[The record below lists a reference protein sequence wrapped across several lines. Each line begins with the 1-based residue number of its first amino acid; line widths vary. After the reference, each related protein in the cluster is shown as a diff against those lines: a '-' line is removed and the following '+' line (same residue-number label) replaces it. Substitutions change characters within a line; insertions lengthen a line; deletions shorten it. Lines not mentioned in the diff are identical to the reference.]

1 MTTNINEDSLAKVLG
16 AEKRGRVRDLGFG
29 ATPSRVQAQ
38 IQFVGRVKQLEAE
51 LEATNDQVVSLK
63 EMINMIIK
71 QNEQLLNGGVQVE
84 DVVGSHAC
92 TPFHVFTPQSQ
103 HRSIPMTQD
112 RSQFENAR
120 CYLLYMYPN
129 DDFEDQIVVECR
141 ISSTNPKDKVHNM
154 PLARGY

>member
-38 IQFVGRVKQLEAE
+38 IQYVGRVKQLEAE

-71 QNEQLLNGGVQVE
+71 QNEQLLNRGVQVE
-84 DVVGSHAC
+84 NVVGSHAC
-92 TPFHVFTPQSQ
+92 TPFHVFT
-103 HRSIPMTQD
+103 SIPMTQD

-120 CYLLYMYPN
+120 C
-129 DDFEDQIVVECR
+129 
-141 ISSTNPKDKVHNM
+141 H
-154 PLARGY
+154 